1 MFVSGLVD
9 LILGGII
16 VAGLPGAAEWAIG
29 LLVGINMV
37 FGGVA
42 LIAMALQARRI
53 DPAVPAAIWSWSRYG
68 MNDLALKKHRLLLD
82 LVALE
87 ADLSRV
93 IMLNA
98 EPPLMPEN
106 QAISQGLVRA
116 RELVQGL
123 IAKLQK

>member
-1 MFVSGLVD
+1 VTLEAVGRGL
-9 LILGGII
+9 
-16 VAGLPGAAEWAIG
+16 
-29 LLVGINMV
+29 
-37 FGGVA
+37 
-42 LIAMALQARRI
+42 R
-53 DPAVPAAIWSWSRYG
+53 AV
-68 MNDLALKKHRLLLD
+68 DLALKKHRLLLD

-87 ADLSRV
+87 AELSRV

-106 QAISQGLVRA
+106 PAISQGLVTA